1 MSPANAKAIE
11 AAPAGADPQET
22 EARASGSS
30 FYMAMRLLPKPE
42 RQAMFALY
50 GFSRAVDDIADEGTE
65 SRAVRHARLDEWRR
79 DIARLY
85 SGSPTPRVEFL
96 VPAVRRYSLRVE
108 DFFAV
113 IDGMDMDVAED
124 IRGPDLVKLDLY
136 CDRVASAVGRLSTK
150 VFGMDDSPGLKL
162 AHSLGRALQLTNI
175 LRDLDEDAAMGR
187 LYLPYEFLNDAG
199 VDGSD
204 PIAAIADPAVDRA
217 CRRLASLAREHY
229 TAAEKILY
237 ARPAGLL
244 RAPNLMR
251 AVYSEILVKMEQAGW
266 AAPRR
271 RVRLGR
277 GRLLVTVL
285 RHGLAG

>member
-1 MSPANAKAIE
+1 MSPISAKPIE
-11 AAPAGADPQET
+11 MAAGGLDTQET

-30 FYMAMRLLPKPE
+30 FYMAMRLLPKAE

-50 GFSRAVDDIADEGTE
+50 AFSRAVDDIADEGSD
-65 SRAVRHARLDEWRR
+65 SRASRHAALDDWRR
-79 DIARLY
+79 DIDRLY
-85 SGSPTPRVEFL
+85 AGSPPARVQYL
-96 VPAVRRYSLRVE
+96 APVVQRYHVRRE
-108 DFFAV
+108 DFLAV

-124 IRGPDLVKLDLY
+124 IRAPDLAKLDLY
-136 CDRVASAVGRLSTK
+136 CDRVASAVGRLSVK
-150 VFGMDDSPGLKL
+150 VFGMEDSPGFSL

-187 LYLPYEFLNDAG
+187 LYLPYEFLKDAG
-199 VDGSD
+199 IEGSD
-204 PIAAIADPAVDRA
+204 PGAAIANPAVDRA
-217 CRRLASLAREHY
+217 CRRLATLAHEHY
-229 TAAEKILY
+229 RAAEKILH

-251 AVYSEILVKMEQAGW
+251 AVYAEILTKMEQAGW
-266 AAPRR
+266 TPPRS

-277 GRLLVTVL
+277 ARLLVTVL

>member
-1 MSPANAKAIE
+1 MSPSSAKAIQ
-11 AAPAGADPQET
+11 AAPAGLDPQET

-30 FYMAMRLLPKPE
+30 FYMAMRLLPKAE

-50 GFSRAVDDIADEGTE
+50 AFSRAVDDIADEGND
-65 SRAVRHARLDEWRR
+65 SRAARHTRLDEWRR
-79 DIARLY
+79 DIDRLY
-85 SGSPTPRVEFL
+85 TGSPAPRVQFL
-96 VPAVRRYSLRVE
+96 VRAVQRYSLRRQ
-108 DFFAV
+108 DFLAV

-124 IRGPDLVKLDLY
+124 IRAPDLAKLDLY
-136 CDRVASAVGRLSTK
+136 CDRVASAVGRLSVK
-150 VFGMDDSPGLKL
+150 VFGMEDTAGFSL

-199 VDGSD
+199 IEASD
-204 PIAAIADPAVDRA
+204 PSAAIANPAVDKV

-229 TAAEKILY
+229 TTAERILS

-251 AVYSEILVKMEQAGW
+251 AVYSQILAKMELAGW
-266 AAPRR
+266 APPRR

-277 GRLLVTVL
+277 GRLLLTVL

>member
-1 MSPANAKAIE
+1 MNPASAETMSTRQP
-11 AAPAGADPQET
+11 GLDSQET
-22 EARASGSS
+22 ESRASGSS
-30 FYMAMRLLPKPE
+30 FYMAMRLLPKAE
-42 RQAMFALY
+42 REAMFALY
-50 GFSRAVDDIADEGTE
+50 AFSRAVDDIADEGND
-65 SRAVRHARLDEWRR
+65 SRAARHAALDDWRR
-79 DIARLY
+79 DIERLY
-85 SGSPTPRVEFL
+85 AGAPPPRAAFL
-96 VPAVRRYSLRVE
+96 VPVVQRYAVRRE
-108 DFFAV
+108 DFLAV

-124 IRGPDLVKLDLY
+124 IRAPDLAKLDLY

-150 VFGMDDSPGLKL
+150 VFGMDDGPGFKL

-187 LYLPYEFLNDAG
+187 LYLPREFLNDAG
-199 VDGSD
+199 IDTVD
-204 PIAAIADPAVDRA
+204 PRAVIANPAVDQA
-217 CRRLASLAREHY
+217 CRRVAKLAHEHY

-251 AVYSEILVKMEQAGW
+251 AVYSEILSKMELAGW
-266 AAPRR
+266 APPRT

-277 GRLLVTVL
+277 ARLLLTVL